1 MEYYNIFIRH
11 RELRKSVMANSRHGT
26 AEGESPPTSILFE
39 ILCVGQAEAAI
50 AGSACGYSGP

>member
-1 MEYYNIFIRH
+1 
-11 RELRKSVMANSRHGT
+11 MANSRHGT

-39 ILCVGQAEAAI
+39 MSCVGQTGAAL

>member
-1 MEYYNIFIRH
+1 MKYYGIFMRH
-11 RELRKSVMANSRHGT
+11 RGPLKSVMANSRHGT

-39 ILCVGQAEAAI
+39 MSCVGQTGAAL